1 MMAAPAEWT
10 SIGVLGGL
18 HGVNPAMGWL
28 FAVSLGLQ
36 AQSSR
41 AVWSALAPLALGHA
55 LAVAVAL
62 AVAAMLGVVLPMA
75 GVRWIAAAALLGF
88 GVWHLRSHSHP
99 RWGVGGMCVG
109 PGRLTT
115 WSFLVSSAHG
125 AGLMVLPFLLP
136 GWSETASADVHA
148 HAAAGSHAAHVAGIA
163 ISAGHST
170 ALLATLLHTLS
181 YVAVSGAIAF
191 LVYQH
196 LGLRFLRQAWIN
208 MNVIWAVALIITA
221 MATPFV

>member
-1 MMAAPAEWT
+1 MTAPAEWT
-10 SIGVLGGL
+10 SIGLLGGL

-41 AVWSALAPLALGHA
+41 AVWTALAPLALGHA

-62 AVAAMLGVVLPMA
+62 ATGAMLGVVLPLA
-75 GVRWIAAAALLGF
+75 GVRWIAAASLLTF
-88 GVWHLRSHSHP
+88 GVLHLRPHTHP

-109 PGRLTT
+109 PWRLTT

-125 AGLMVLPFLLP
+125 AGLMVLPFVLP
-136 GWSETASADVHA
+136 GRTGTVSSGAHVHS
-148 HAAAGSHAAHVAGIA
+148 AAGTHAAHVAGIA
-163 ISAGHST
+163 MSAGQMT
-170 ALLATLLHTLS
+170 ALLATVVHTLS
-181 YVAVSGAIAF
+181 YLAVSGAIAY

-196 LGLRFLRQAWIN
+196 LGLRFLRRAWIN
-208 MNVIWAVALIITA
+208 MNVIWGVALIVTA
-221 MATPFV
+221 VVTPLV